1 MFKVDPSKTAPASA
15 GKGELLDLA
24 RSQVHHIFLAFSSW
38 PDISW
43 VFQLDIIGIETG
55 HLPQSPPFALTLTS
69 IKPLPPGT
77 KITFEN
83 ETLNTAAN
91 DREAFYKLYI
101 AVTNRAIDL
110 YAKSGRRKFA
120 LKLHGNLAALEL
132 YDIILVMSFI
142 LLTFCFSHRGNLSA
156 ALNTYTSL
164 PAHYAP
170 HMWTSLE
177 SFMLSR
183 ALDTYTKL
191 EEMPQDTEWIHI
203 VLSFL
208 KTYAEHHD
216 SEMLIHNV
224 DKADYVSKLVNS
236 LRLAVENLETGEH

>member
-1 MFKVDPSKTAPASA
+1 M
-15 GKGELLDLA
+15 
-24 RSQVHHIFLAFSSW
+24 
-38 PDISW
+38 
-43 VFQLDIIGIETG
+43 
-55 HLPQSPPFALTLTS
+55 
-69 IKPLPPGT
+69 KPLPPGT

-83 ETLNTAAN
+83 ETLNTATN
-91 DREAFYKLYI
+91 DGEAFYKLYI

-132 YDIILVMSFI
+132 YAIILFISFI
-142 LLTFCFSHRGNLSA
+142 LLIYRFSHRGNLSA

-183 ALDTYTKL
+183 ALDIHANL

-208 KTYAEHHD
+208 KTYVEHHD

-224 DKADYVSKLVNS
+224 DKVDYVSKLVNS
-236 LRLAVENLETGEH
+236 LRLAVENIETGEHSFPWPHTLVTSS